1 MALEEIKEQV
11 KSVIQY
17 SQGIED
23 PKVDKLI
30 DDWYKAKEDFIY
42 MMGNKFIYEFPD
54 TFTFTLNDSVKKDKL
69 EEFADQCGYK
79 YGNYDLSNFIKDM
92 SLDFFTNTTSK
103 EYRYKEQH

>member
-30 DDWYKAKEDFIY
+30 DDWYKAKEDFIS

-54 TFTFTLNDSVKKDKL
+54 TFTFTLSP
-69 EEFADQCGYK
+69 
-79 YGNYDLSNFIKDM
+79 
-92 SLDFFTNTTSK
+92 SL
-103 EYRYKEQH
+103 